1 MVSKNRFLL
10 LQHGT
15 VRSEVEEG
23 RNFWYKRRRL
33 EERLSPARSYFLHA
47 IFIMLVIAA
56 TIHDQTGP
64 MRQWNKRWRT
74 TPDLEFVKKFTR
86 PNFRSKEYYTLKM
99 RKLRLFLQ
107 AIEQHKCII
116 INILVFLAVQ
126 DSSISDIV
134 GLSVGLSVGA
144 N

>member
-1 MVSKNRFLL
+1 MWYNVIYLLNNSQTTRKDECGFEKQILL

-33 EERLSPARSYFLHA
+33 EERLSPARSHFLHA

-86 PNFRSKEYYTLKM
+86 PNFPVKEFYTLKT
-99 RKLRLFLQ
+99 RKSRLFSPT
-107 AIEQHKCII
+107 
-116 INILVFLAVQ
+116 IN
-126 DSSISDIV
+126 SKNTS
-134 GLSVGLSVGA
+134 LSVIWPSFG
-144 N
+144 